1 MVFGE
6 NFRKQVAERKA
17 LEVKTEIKP
26 ISENPFYKSLPK
38 RPVIKTWQDYIS
50 ELAQKRMDG
59 LVKQKDIAELT
70 GFDTGYISRFFS
82 AKRSPSLKTYV
93 TIANAIERL
102 AK

>member
-1 MVFGE
+1 
-6 NFRKQVAERKA
+6 
-17 LEVKTEIKP
+17 
-26 ISENPFYKSLPK
+26 
-38 RPVIKTWQDYIS
+38 
-50 ELAQKRMDG
+50 MDG